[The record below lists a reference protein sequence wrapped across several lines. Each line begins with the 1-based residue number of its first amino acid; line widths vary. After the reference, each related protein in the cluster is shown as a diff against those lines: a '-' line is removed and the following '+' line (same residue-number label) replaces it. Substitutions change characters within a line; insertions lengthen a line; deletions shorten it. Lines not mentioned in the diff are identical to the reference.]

1 MSSLS
6 SRDRLPPLNALR
18 SFEAAGRL
26 QSIRQAADELCVTPG
41 AVSRQVQVL
50 ESWLGL
56 RLFQHKARS
65 VSLTE
70 AGARYLESVS
80 EHLDGLCAATDELTG
95 RGQTDSTLLIRSYT
109 FFAANW
115 LVPRLTAF
123 RRSQP
128 WVDLQLITSSSP
140 GDFGRRDVDAE
151 ILPGKYDWPGYR
163 RNLLLR
169 DEVVCVCSPAYRER
183 HGLTTPRD
191 LLRIG
196 PAELLRSVASPR
208 LWQDWLDAAGVEGLQ
223 PEHGPTYS
231 DSEMTC
237 RAAAAGQGVA
247 LAPRGLVE
255 TELAGGRLVEAFPR
269 GSDYYVYFYLLYVPE
284 KTRSRAFK
292 TFQGWMLAETGN
304 PGLRSAA
311 GAGASA

>member
-1 MSSLS
+1 MSSS
-6 SRDRLPPLNALR
+6 TSPDRLPPLNALR

-50 ESWLGL
+50 ETWLGV

-65 VSLTE
+65 VSLTDT
-70 AGARYLESVS
+70 GARYLEAVS
-80 EHLDGLCAATDELTG
+80 EHLDGLSAATAEVTG
-95 RGQTDSTLLIRSYT
+95 RGQPDSTLLIRSYT

-128 WVDLQLITSSSP
+128 WVDLQLLTSSCP

-151 ILPGKYDWPGYR
+151 ILPGKYDLPGYR

-183 HGLTTPRD
+183 HGLSNPRD
-191 LLRIG
+191 LLRLG
-196 PAELLRSVASPR
+196 PAELLRSIASPR
-208 LWQDWLDAAGVEGLQ
+208 LWQEWLDTAGVSGLQ
-223 PEHGPTYS
+223 PEHGPVYS

-255 TELAGGRLVEAFPR
+255 TELGSGRLVEAFPN
-269 GSDYYVYFYLLYVPE
+269 GSGYYVYFYLLYVPE
-284 KTRSRAFK
+284 KRRSRAFQ
-292 TFQGWMLAETGN
+292 TFQGWMMSEIGNRGRLAV
-304 PGLRSAA
+304 
-311 GAGASA
+311 AGASA

>member
-1 MSSLS
+1 MSNS
-6 SRDRLPPLNALR
+6 SSPDRLPPLNALR

-26 QSIRQAADELCVTPG
+26 QSIRRAADELCVTPG

-50 ESWLGL
+50 ESWLGV

-65 VSLTE
+65 VSLTDT
-70 AGARYLESVS
+70 GARYLEAVS
-80 EHLDGLCAATDELTG
+80 EHLDGLSAATDEVTG
-95 RGQTDSTLLIRSYT
+95 RGQPDSTLLIRSYT

-115 LVPRLTAF
+115 LVPRLTTF
-123 RRSQP
+123 RRGEP
-128 WVDLQLITSSSP
+128 WVDLQLLTSSCPS
-140 GDFGRRDVDAE
+140 DFGRRDVDAE
-151 ILPGKYDWPGYR
+151 ILPGRYDMPGYR
-163 RNLLLR
+163 KKLLLR

-183 HGLTTPRD
+183 HRLGVPHD
-191 LLRIG
+191 LLRLG

-208 LWQDWLDAAGVEGLQ
+208 LWREWLDTAGLGGLE

-255 TELAGGRLVEAFPR
+255 TELTSGRLVEAFP
-269 GSDYYVYFYLLYVPE
+269 GGIGYYVYFYLFYAPE
-284 KTRSRAFK
+284 KRRSRAFQ
-292 TFQGWMLAETGN
+292 TFQGWMMSEIGSLGQLAVA
-304 PGLRSAA
+304 R
-311 GAGASA
+311 AGASA